1 LRVPWITEKELEA
14 RLTKLLGGLRD
25 EEEIVRYYAA
35 SELGELGEA
44 AKPAVRA
51 LQLALGDGCH
61 SVRRAAAWALS
72 RIDPEALNH
81 HPAMKQGLIE
91 KIIAFCTT
99 LPLRWGRR
107 RSFDPEEYLA
117 EPLEKL

>member
-1 LRVPWITEKELEA
+1 MTEKEFEA
-14 RLTKLLGGLRD
+14 RLAKLQAGLRD
-25 EEEIVRYYAA
+25 DEEIIRYYAA

-51 LQLALGDGCH
+51 LQAALGDGCH

-81 HPAMKQGLIE
+81 HPAARQGLIE
-91 KIIAFCTT
+91 RIIAFCTT
-99 LPLRWGRR
+99 LPLRWRR
-107 RSFDPEEYLA
+107 RRNFNPEEYLA